1 MTVIAAILAIMTLSG
16 YAAAW
21 IICTVIDDI
30 SREEAAAM
38 CDVCRQFPCD
48 PRCPNAPEPEAV
60 YTCCNCREGIC
71 EGDTYYIIDNKKWC
85 EECINE
91 CAKIA

>member
-30 SREEAAAM
+30 SREEA
-38 CDVCRQFPCD
+38 DEND
-48 PRCPNAPEPEAV
+48 D
-60 YTCCNCREGIC
+60 I
-71 EGDTYYIIDNKKWC
+71 
-85 EECINE
+85 
-91 CAKIA
+91 

>member
-1 MTVIAAILAIMTLSG
+1 MTVIAAILAIVTLSG

-38 CDVCRQFPCD
+38 CDVCRQVPCD

-71 EGDTYYIIDNKKWC
+71 EGDTYYIIDNKK
-85 EECINE
+85 
-91 CAKIA
+91 